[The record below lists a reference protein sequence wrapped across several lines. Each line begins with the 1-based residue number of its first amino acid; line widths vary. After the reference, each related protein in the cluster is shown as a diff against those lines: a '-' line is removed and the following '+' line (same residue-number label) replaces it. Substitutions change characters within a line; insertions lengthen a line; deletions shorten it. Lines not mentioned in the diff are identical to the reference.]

1 MSMAMTSILMLFRL
15 FTAYRKCQQ
24 DDFHCGTGTDAGTS
38 GLGVGGAGVQVGGA
52 RSEPCLPREKRCD
65 GYIDCR
71 SGRDEQGCS
80 GVACRLDQ
88 YRCANGQRCIEASQK
103 CDYKNDCGDNSD
115 EKDCSKFFFSL
126 KGFQRSPTTCQPL
139 HRY

>member
-1 MSMAMTSILMLFRL
+1 MSMVMTRISMLFCL
-15 FTAYRKCQQ
+15 FSAYRKCQQ

-115 EKDCSKFFFSL
+115 EKDCSKFFFFL
-126 KGFQRSPTTCQPL
+126 KGFQRSPTTCQPQ
-139 HRY
+139 